1 MLLYHTGFQ
10 EIRDP
15 DLHYGRKN
23 ADFGQ
28 GFYLTSNL
36 AFAQRWTKERKNQPA
51 VLNTYELDLTDL
63 AVHRFL
69 RDTGWYDYIFNNR
82 AGKPDP
88 LAADVVIGPIANDT
102 LYDTLGILTSGFL
115 KKENALQLL
124 TIGPEFEQIAIRP
137 KKQKNTCSGK
147 QPASSG
153 VKRSAL
159 TGKRWKKSRR
169 NISLLLQKKWNL
181 FSKDMLKDTPFFE
194 RVFLFYILIP
204 FIPLS
209 DSQCVAAVVVFV
221 FRMAFNPVIMHF
233 VLGDQQ
239 KQPLPKVRIKSRFFI
254 AFDPSFF
261 LPGNS
266 PILFQS
272 IYHIFGV
279 RIQID
284 LTGFFQAFQC
294 GNNSGQ
300 FHAVVCRLL
309 FSAGDFLFFSFI
321 AQDGSPAAGTRIP
334 AAGTVRIDGN
344 LFFIQH
350 REAVPQK
357 KALPHLRCRKN
368 VLSFR
373 YRSPSHRRQVSSR
386 GRPVWH
392 GLFLR
397 SRKQLHG

>member
-63 AVHRFL
+63 TVHRFL
-69 RDTGWYDYIFNNR
+69 RDTAWYDYIFNNR
-82 AGKPDP
+82 AGKPDT
-88 LAADVVIGPIANDT
+88 LSADVVIGPIANDT

-124 TIGPEFEQIAIRP
+124 TIGPEFEQIAIKTEKA
-137 KKQKNTCSGK
+137 KKHLQ
-147 QPASSG
+147 
-153 VKRSAL
+153 
-159 TGKRWKKSRR
+159 WKTARIIGSEEIRT
-169 NISLLLQKKWNL
+169 
-181 FSKDMLKDTPFFE
+181 SKDMLKDTPFFE
-194 RVFLFYILIP
+194 RVFLCFYILIP

-221 FRMAFNPVIMHF
+221 FRMAFDPVIMHF

-266 PILFQS
+266 PVLFQS
-272 IYHIFGV
+272 IYHIFRV
-279 RIQID
+279 RIKIN

-357 KALPHLRCRKN
+357 KSLLRLRCRKN

-373 YRSPSHRRQVSSR
+373 YRLPLHRRQASSHA
-386 GRPVWH
+386 RPVWH

-397 SRKQLHG
+397 SQKQLHG